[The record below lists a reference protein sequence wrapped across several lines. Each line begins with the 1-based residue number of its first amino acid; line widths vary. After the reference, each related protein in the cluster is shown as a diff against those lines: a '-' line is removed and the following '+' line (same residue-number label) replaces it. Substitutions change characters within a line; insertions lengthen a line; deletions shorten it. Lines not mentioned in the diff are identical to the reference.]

1 MQYYNNAN
9 MPQINSLKDQIQLIH
24 NKNNIFNNQGYLREN
39 INQNLYGYINNTNQI
54 NEYNLNDRINSQLF
68 GFDVLIDEN
77 LKVWVLE
84 TNSIL

>member
-1 MQYYNNAN
+1 MV
-9 MPQINSLKDQIQLIH
+9 
-24 NKNNIFNNQGYLREN
+24 
-39 INQNLYGYINNTNQI
+39 NQI